1 MAMKIIY
8 KISGV
13 FLLAAALVTGCRKT
27 DDTNV
32 YSEYDIVDEA
42 SKALIK
48 INYNVAFYNNP
59 GVQVK
64 LNGIRVSGSNIST
77 RFPWPGGGFNT
88 QGGNTGDYLP
98 TNPGSLD
105 VAITIPKRGTSVDSV
120 EIYKTTLQTL
130 AGKRYT
136 LHVADTTIRKGLLV
150 DEDASVPDSGFVK
163 YRFVN
168 LMANVPSMDL
178 YIGAVKVASAIPFM
192 GISDSF
198 TLTPSQANISAVW
211 AIRVAGG
218 TTNIATYTSTSTS
231 FLNRRIYTVFAN
243 GWNGYP
249 ATPTTESR
257 RPFVSLYFVR

>member
-1 MAMKIIY
+1 MKIIF
-8 KISGV
+8 KISGI
-13 FLLAAALVTGCRKT
+13 FLLAVTLFVGCRKT
-27 DDTNV
+27 NDTNV

-64 LNGIRVSGSNIST
+64 LNGVRVSGSNIST
-77 RFPWPGGGFNT
+77 RFPWPGGGLNT

-98 TNPGSLD
+98 TDPGSLNI
-105 VAITIPKRGTSVDSV
+105 AITIPKRGTSIDSL
-120 EIYKTTLQTL
+120 EIYKTTVQTV

-136 LHVADTTIRKGLLV
+136 LHVADTTVRKGLLV

-168 LMANVPSMDL
+168 LMPNVPSMDL

-192 GISDSF
+192 GISDAF

-218 TTNIATYTSTSTS
+218 TTNITTYTGASTS
-231 FLNRRIYTVFAN
+231 FLNRRVYTVFAN
-243 GWNGYP
+243 GWNGQ
-249 ATPTTESR
+249 PTTDVR
-257 RPFVSLYFVR
+257 RPWVSLYFVR